1 MAKNI
6 WVMSFSHRGKPDKN
20 DDFTALMAGSRSPP
34 GGQ

>member
-1 MAKNI
+1 MKRII

-34 GGQ
+34 EGQ